1 MPAISARLG
10 RIKPSPILAVV
21 AKAAALRKQG
31 RDIIDLSIGEPDFRT
46 PDPICDAG
54 VAAIRNGI
62 TGYTPTTGLP
72 GLREAIAAKLRRENN
87 LEYEIDEI
95 TIGTGGKQVIYNAMM
110 ATLDPGD
117 EVVIPAPYWASYPDI
132 TQLADGRPVIV
143 ACPQNAGFK
152 LTPEQ
157 LAAHL
162 TPRTKWVVL
171 NSPSNPTGATY
182 SEHELAALAAV
193 LRGHPDIWILSDE
206 IYEHMVYGVAAF
218 RSFAA
223 IAPDLKDRTLTMN
236 GVSKAYAMT
245 GWRLGYA
252 AGPVALIR
260 AMNAVQGHSTT
271 HPSSISQAAA
281 MAALN
286 GDQGHIAGNSAAY
299 ARRRDTLVAALNDI
313 PGLSCLTPGGA
324 FYVYPSIAG
333 LTGSVTRD
341 GRQLASDEDVA
352 IFLLEAA
359 GVAVVHGAAFG
370 LSPHVRI
377 SYAASE
383 AALAEAI
390 TRIRAVVED
399 LDTSSVSQRS
409 ATG

>member
-1 MPAISARLG
+1 MPSIAARLG
-10 RIKPSPILAVV
+10 RIKPSPILSVV
-21 AKAAALRKQG
+21 AKAAALRKEG
-31 RDIIDLSIGEPDFRT
+31 RDIIDLSIGEPDFKT
-46 PDPICDAG
+46 PDPIREAG
-54 VAAIRNGI
+54 IAAIRNGI
-62 TGYTPTTGLP
+62 TSYTPTTGLP
-72 GLREAIAAKLRRENN
+72 GLREAIAAKLLREND
-87 LEYEIDEI
+87 LTYQVDEI

-117 EVVIPAPYWASYPDI
+117 EVIIPAPFWASYPDI
-132 TQLADGRPVIV
+132 ALLADGKPVVVI
-143 ACPQNAGFK
+143 CPQDAGFK
-152 LTPEQ
+152 LTPDQ

-162 TPRTKWVVL
+162 TARTKWVIL

-182 SEHELAALAAV
+182 TLGELAALAEV
-193 LRGHPDIWILSDE
+193 LRHHPDIWILSDE
-206 IYEHMVYGVAAF
+206 IYEHMLYGDEPF

-252 AGPVALIR
+252 AGPATLIR

-281 MAALN
+281 IAALN
-286 GDQGHIAGNSAAY
+286 GDQSHIVGNSLAY
-299 ARRRDTLVAALNDI
+299 RARRDRLVASLNTI

-324 FYVYPSIAG
+324 FYVYPSVAG
-333 LTGSVTRD
+333 LIGTSTND
-341 GRQLASDEDVA
+341 GRHLATDEDIA
-352 IFLLEAA
+352 LFLLETT

-370 LSPHVRI
+370 LSPHLRL

-383 AALAEAI
+383 DALADAVAKIRTAI
-390 TRIRAVVED
+390 SR
-399 LDTSSVSQRS
+399 LDVMDAS
-409 ATG
+409 AS

>member
-1 MPAISARLG
+1 MPSIAARLG
-10 RIKPSPILAVV
+10 RIKPSPILSVV
-21 AKAAALRKQG
+21 AKAAALRKEG
-31 RDIIDLSIGEPDFRT
+31 RDIIDLSIGEPDFKT
-46 PDPICDAG
+46 PDPIREAG
-54 VAAIRNGI
+54 IAAIRNGI
-62 TGYTPTTGLP
+62 TSYTPTTGLP
-72 GLREAIAAKLRRENN
+72 GLREAIAAKLLREND
-87 LEYEIDEI
+87 LTYQVDEI

-117 EVVIPAPYWASYPDI
+117 EVIIPAPYWASYPDI
-132 TQLADGRPVIV
+132 ALLADGKPVVVI
-143 ACPQNAGFK
+143 CPQDAGFK
-152 LTPEQ
+152 LTPDQ

-162 TPRTKWVVL
+162 TARTKWVIL

-182 SEHELAALAAV
+182 TQGELAALAEV
-193 LRGHPDIWILSDE
+193 LRHHPDIWILSDE
-206 IYEHMVYGVAAF
+206 IYEHMLYGDEPF

-252 AGPVALIR
+252 AGPATLIR

-281 MAALN
+281 IAALN
-286 GDQGHIAGNSAAY
+286 GDQSHIVVNSLAY
-299 ARRRDTLVAALNDI
+299 RARRDRLVASLNTI

-324 FYVYPSIAG
+324 FYVYPSVAG
-333 LTGSVTRD
+333 LIGARTND
-341 GRQLASDEDVA
+341 GRHLATDEDIA
-352 IFLLEAA
+352 LFLLETT

-370 LSPHVRI
+370 LSPHLRL

-383 AALAEAI
+383 DALADAVAKIRTAI
-390 TRIRAVVED
+390 SRLNVTDA
-399 LDTSSVSQRS
+399 S
-409 ATG
+409 AS